1 MTCTP
6 LLALAALA
14 LQGPSLDEPAPRH
27 GVLHRAEGMAPGYTL
42 FAPLHSGTTWL
53 IDAEGRA
60 VHAWQREDGPGN
72 SVYLTDEGH
81 LLRAEK
87 LKEGSRMTAGGEGG
101 RLVELTWDGEVVWE
115 YELCTDDQRL
125 HHDFEPLP
133 NGNLLAIA
141 WTWQSRRAAA
151 LAGRDP
157 ETVGEEGFWPDSVLE
172 LKPVGADGVEV
183 VWEWHAFDHL
193 VQDLAKERAGYGVV
207 AEHPRRVNINI
218 GTAAARQPETEEQ
231 REERRALEERLR
243 ALGYGGAAP
252 PDDDPDAGRRRGRA
266 DWMHSNAI
274 SYDPEL
280 DLIALSLR
288 NFSEVWVIDHSTTT
302 EEARGSEGGRQ
313 GVGGDLVWR
322 WGNPE
327 QHHHGRAEDR
337 QLFGQH
343 DVRWTRVDGRPAL
356 SIFNNGES
364 RPEARFSSVVVLEF
378 PVDDEGLVPAPVDGR
393 FLPER
398 PLVTWTAEERESLY
412 SGHISGVQH
421 LPHGGFLV
429 CDGEGGR
436 FLEVAADGSLL
447 WEFVSPV
454 GRPAAP
460 EGEDAGGGPRP
471 PRGERPPGPPPGD
484 GPPPGRRGGPPG
496 RGGPRGGGPGG
507 GGPRNANAI
516 FRGSRIAPDHPGL
529 EGRTLTPRPLPL
541 EVGPPAGGPP
551 PPGRPGR

>member
-1 MTCTP
+1 MTSA
-6 LLALAALA
+6 LLLTLAGLV
-14 LQGPSLDEPAPRH
+14 LQEPSIDGPSPAFGVRH
-27 GVLHRAEGMAPGYTL
+27 ASPEAMAPGYTL

-53 IDAEGRA
+53 IDADGRA
-60 VHAWQREDGPGN
+60 VHSWQREEGPGN

-115 YELCTDDQRL
+115 YELCNDDQRL

-157 ETVGEEGFWPDSVLE
+157 EAVGAEGFWPDSVLE

-193 VQDLAKERAGYGVV
+193 VQDLTRERAGYGAV
-207 AEHPRRVNINI
+207 ADHPRRINVNI

-231 REERRALEERLR
+231 RKERQALEERLR

-302 EEARGSEGGRQ
+302 EQARGSEGGRQ

-327 QHHHGRAEDR
+327 QHHHGRAEER

-343 DVRWTRVDGRPAL
+343 DVRWTRHEGRPAL
-356 SIFNNGES
+356 SIFNNGEG
-364 RPEARFSSVVVLEF
+364 RPEARYSSVLLLEF
-378 PVDDEGLVPAPVDGR
+378 PVDEDGVVPAPVDGL

-398 PLVTWTAEERESLY
+398 PARVWSAAERESLY

-436 FLEVAADGSLL
+436 FLEVAADGEVV

-454 GRPAAP
+454 GRTDE
-460 EGEDAGGGPRP
+460 EGRAGGEAPPPRVPRP
-471 PRGERPPGPPPGD
+471 D
-484 GPPPGRRGGPPG
+484 GPPPGGGPPG
-496 RGGPRGGGPGG
+496 RGGRG

-516 FRGSRIAPDHPGL
+516 FRASRLSPEHPGL
-529 EGRTLTPRPLPL
+529 EGRTLTPRPLPV
-541 EVGPPAGGPP
+541 EVSL
-551 PPGRPGR
+551 PGRPPAPERPPR

>member
-1 MTCTP
+1 MTSA
-6 LLALAALA
+6 LLLTLAGLV
-14 LQGPSLDEPAPRH
+14 LQEPSIDGPSPAFGVRH
-27 GVLHRAEGMAPGYTL
+27 ASPEAMAPGYTL

-53 IDAEGRA
+53 IDADGRA
-60 VHAWQREDGPGN
+60 VHSWQREEGPGN

-115 YELCTDDQRL
+115 YELCNDDQRL

-157 ETVGEEGFWPDSVLE
+157 EAVGAEGFWPDSVLE

-193 VQDLAKERAGYGVV
+193 VQDLTRERAGYGAV
-207 AEHPRRVNINI
+207 ADHPRRINVNI

-231 REERRALEERLR
+231 RKERQALEERLR

-302 EEARGSEGGRQ
+302 EQARGSEGGRQ

-327 QHHHGRAEDR
+327 QHHHGRAEER

-343 DVRWTRVDGRPAL
+343 DVRWTRHEGRPAL
-356 SIFNNGES
+356 SIFNNGEG
-364 RPEARFSSVVVLEF
+364 RPEARYSSVLLLEF
-378 PVDDEGLVPAPVDGR
+378 PVDEDGVVPAPVDGL

-398 PLVTWTAEERESLY
+398 PARVWSAAERESLY

-436 FLEVAADGSLL
+436 FLEVAADGEVV

-454 GRPAAP
+454 GRTDEESGPGGEAP
-460 EGEDAGGGPRP
+460 PPRVPRP
-471 PRGERPPGPPPGD
+471 D
-484 GPPPGRRGGPPG
+484 GPPPGGGPPG
-496 RGGPRGGGPGG
+496 RGGRG

-516 FRGSRIAPDHPGL
+516 FRASRLSPEHPGL
-529 EGRTLTPRPLPL
+529 EGRTLTPRPLPV
-541 EVGPPAGGPP
+541 EVSL
-551 PPGRPGR
+551 PGRPPAPERPPR

>member
-1 MTCTP
+1 MSLLLLLP
-6 LLALAALA
+6 LLALQDAPAS
-14 LQGPSLDEPAPRH
+14 GPEDAPPFGVRH
-27 GVLHRAEGMAPGYTL
+27 QAEGMAPGYTL

-60 VHAWQREDGPGN
+60 VHSWQREDGPGN

-115 YELCTDDQRL
+115 YELCNDDQRL

-157 ETVGEEGFWPDSVLE
+157 EAVGAEGLWPDSILE
-172 LKPVGADGVEV
+172 LKPVGADEVEV

-193 VQDLAKERAGYGVV
+193 VQDLAEERAGYGVV
-207 AEHPRRVNINI
+207 AEHPRRINVNI
-218 GTAAARQPETEEQ
+218 GTDAARQPETEEQ
-231 REERRALEERLR
+231 RAERRALEERLR

-288 NFSEVWVIDHSTTT
+288 NFSEVWVVDHSTTT

-356 SIFNNGES
+356 SIFNNGEG

-378 PVDDEGLVPAPVDGR
+378 PADDEGIVAAPVDGR

-436 FLEVAADGSLL
+436 FLEVVADGSLL

-454 GRPAAP
+454 GRR
-460 EGEDAGGGPRP
+460 EGADGPPRGDRRP
-471 PRGERPPGPPPGD
+471 PRGDRPP

-496 RGGPRGGGPGG
+496 RNGPGGPGGPDGPGGPGGPGARG

-516 FRGSRIAPDHPGL
+516 FRGSRIPLDHPAL
-529 EGRTLTPRPLPL
+529 EGRTLAPRPLPV
-541 EVGPPAGGPP
+541 EVRPAGPP
-551 PPGRPGR
+551 PR

>member
-1 MTCTP
+1 MTSA
-6 LLALAALA
+6 LLLTLAGLV
-14 LQGPSLDEPAPRH
+14 LQEPSIDGPSPAFGVRH
-27 GVLHRAEGMAPGYTL
+27 ASPEAMAPGYTL

-53 IDAEGRA
+53 IDADGRA
-60 VHAWQREDGPGN
+60 VHSWQREEGPGN

-115 YELCTDDQRL
+115 YELCNDDQRL

-157 ETVGEEGFWPDSVLE
+157 EAVGAEGFWPDSVLE

-193 VQDLAKERAGYGVV
+193 VQDLTRERAGYGAV
-207 AEHPRRVNINI
+207 ADHPRRINVNI

-231 REERRALEERLR
+231 RKERQALEERLR

-302 EEARGSEGGRQ
+302 EQARGSEGGRQ

-327 QHHHGRAEDR
+327 QHHHGRAEER

-343 DVRWTRVDGRPAL
+343 DVRWTRHEGRPAL
-356 SIFNNGES
+356 SIFNNGEG
-364 RPEARFSSVVVLEF
+364 RPEARYSSVLLLEF
-378 PVDDEGLVPAPVDGR
+378 PVDEDGVVPAPVDGL

-398 PLVTWTAEERESLY
+398 PARVWSAAERESLY

-436 FLEVAADGSLL
+436 FLEVAADGEVV

-454 GRPAAP
+454 GRTDEESGPGGEAP
-460 EGEDAGGGPRP
+460 PPRGPRP
-471 PRGERPPGPPPGD
+471 D
-484 GPPPGRRGGPPG
+484 GPPPGGGPPG
-496 RGGPRGGGPGG
+496 RGGRGGRG

-516 FRGSRIAPDHPGL
+516 FRASRLSPEHPGL
-529 EGRTLTPRPLPL
+529 EGRTLTPRPLPV
-541 EVGPPAGGPP
+541 EVSL
-551 PPGRPGR
+551 PGRPPAPERPPR

>member
-1 MTCTP
+1 MTSA
-6 LLALAALA
+6 LLLTLAGLV
-14 LQGPSLDEPAPRH
+14 LQEPSIDGPSPAFGVRH
-27 GVLHRAEGMAPGYTL
+27 ASPEAMAPGYTL

-53 IDAEGRA
+53 IDADGRA
-60 VHAWQREDGPGN
+60 VHSWQREEGPGN

-115 YELCTDDQRL
+115 YELCNDDQRL

-157 ETVGEEGFWPDSVLE
+157 EAVGAEGFWPDSVLE

-193 VQDLAKERAGYGVV
+193 VQDLTRERAGYGAV
-207 AEHPRRVNINI
+207 ADHPRRINVNI

-231 REERRALEERLR
+231 RKERQALEERLR

-302 EEARGSEGGRQ
+302 EQARGSEGGRQ

-327 QHHHGRAEDR
+327 QHHHGRAEER

-343 DVRWTRVDGRPAL
+343 DVRWTRHEGRPAL
-356 SIFNNGES
+356 SIFNNGEG
-364 RPEARFSSVVVLEF
+364 RPEARYSSVLLLEF
-378 PVDDEGLVPAPVDGR
+378 PVDEDGVVPAPVDGL

-398 PLVTWTAEERESLY
+398 PARVWSAAERESLY

-436 FLEVAADGSLL
+436 FLEVAADGEVV

-454 GRPAAP
+454 GRTD
-460 EGEDAGGGPRP
+460 EEGGPGGEAPP
-471 PRGERPPGPPPGD
+471 PRVPRPD
-484 GPPPGRRGGPPG
+484 GPPPGGGPPG
-496 RGGPRGGGPGG
+496 RGGRG

-516 FRGSRIAPDHPGL
+516 FRASRLSPEHPGL
-529 EGRTLTPRPLPL
+529 EGRTLTPRPLPV
-541 EVGPPAGGPP
+541 EVSL
-551 PPGRPGR
+551 PGRPPAPERPPR

>member
-1 MTCTP
+1 
-6 LLALAALA
+6 
-14 LQGPSLDEPAPRH
+14 
-27 GVLHRAEGMAPGYTL
+27 MAPGYTL

-53 IDAEGRA
+53 IDADGRA
-60 VHAWQREDGPGN
+60 VHSWQREEGPGN

-115 YELCTDDQRL
+115 YELCNDDQRL

-157 ETVGEEGFWPDSVLE
+157 EAVGAEGFWPDSVLE

-193 VQDLAKERAGYGVV
+193 VQDLTRERAGYGAV
-207 AEHPRRVNINI
+207 ADHPRRINVNI

-231 REERRALEERLR
+231 RKERQALEERLR

-302 EEARGSEGGRQ
+302 EQARGSEGGRQ

-327 QHHHGRAEDR
+327 QHHHGRAEER

-343 DVRWTRVDGRPAL
+343 DVRWTRHEGRPAL
-356 SIFNNGES
+356 SIFNNGEG
-364 RPEARFSSVVVLEF
+364 RPEARYSSVLLLEF
-378 PVDDEGLVPAPVDGR
+378 PVDEDGVVPAPVDGL

-398 PLVTWTAEERESLY
+398 PARVWSAAERESLY

-436 FLEVAADGSLL
+436 FLEVAADGEVV

-454 GRPAAP
+454 GRTDEESGPGGEAP
-460 EGEDAGGGPRP
+460 PPRGPRP
-471 PRGERPPGPPPGD
+471 D
-484 GPPPGRRGGPPG
+484 GPPPGGGPPG
-496 RGGPRGGGPGG
+496 RGGRGGRG

-516 FRGSRIAPDHPGL
+516 FRASRLSPEHPGL
-529 EGRTLTPRPLPL
+529 EGRTLTPRPLPV
-541 EVGPPAGGPP
+541 EVSL
-551 PPGRPGR
+551 PGRPPAPERPPR